1 MANNDISAVRAA
13 QVKAFFKNQNVFL
26 SIMILVLAVLVQF
39 AAPRFL
45 SISNI
50 INLFQ
55 TVSLTGIMTI
65 GMAMVIITGNID
77 LSVAYLVSFDACLTA
92 TLLRLG
98 ILNDGTALPFGLL
111 LGLACG
117 VVNGLLVAKT
127 KAEAFILTLGTMCL
141 FQGLGLVAV
150 SGNVASIGTMF
161 LWFGTAKIGRIPIQT
176 VIFVILAAI
185 VSLIMRY
192 TKFGRRV
199 YSVGGNPEAAYLAG
213 INVKRYKILVFSING
228 FLCGITAMLVL
239 SRLSAANYSM
249 TLGYEMEA
257 ITACVVG
264 GVSLSGGQG
273 NVLGCFLGVMLMGV
287 ISNSLNLL
295 MIPIFY
301 HKIIFGIVLLI
312 AVILRTR
319 RQSDGV

>member
-1 MANNDISAVRAA
+1 LPDNITTARTA
-13 QVKAFFKNQNVFL
+13 QLKAFFKNQNVFL
-26 SIMILVLAVLVQF
+26 FMMIVIIAVLVQF
-39 AAPRFL
+39 VTPRFL
-45 SISNI
+45 STSNI

-77 LSVAYLVSFDACLTA
+77 LSVAYMVSFVACLTA
-92 TLLRLG
+92 TLLKSG
-98 ILNDGTALPFGLL
+98 ILNEGTVLPFGLL
-111 LGLACG
+111 MGLVCG
-117 VVNGLLVAKT
+117 IINGLLVART
-127 KAEAFILTLGTMCL
+127 RAESFILTLGTMCL
-141 FQGLGLVAV
+141 FQGLGLVSAG
-150 SGNVASIGTMF
+150 GNVVSIGTMF
-161 LWFGTAKIGRIPIQT
+161 SWFGTIRLGRIPLQT
-176 VIFVILAAI
+176 VLFVILSII

-199 YSVGGNPEAAYLAG
+199 YAVGGNGEAAYLAG
-213 INVKRYKILVFSING
+213 INVKRYKMLVFSING
-228 FLCGITAMLVL
+228 LLCGITSMLIL

-249 TLGYEMEA
+249 TLGYEMDA

-264 GVSLSGGQG
+264 GVALTGGQG
-273 NVLGCFLGVMLMGV
+273 NILGCFLGVILTGV

-301 HKIIFGIVLLI
+301 HKIIFGIILLI

-319 RQSDGV
+319 RQADGE

>member
-1 MANNDISAVRAA
+1 LPNDITVTGAAA
-13 QVKAFFKNQNVFL
+13 QIKTFLKNQNVFL
-26 SIMILVLAVLVQF
+26 SIMILVLVVLVQF
-39 AAPRFL
+39 ATPRFL

-55 TVSLTGIMTI
+55 TVSLIGIMTI

-98 ILNDGTALPFGLL
+98 ILNDWTALPFGLL
-111 LGLACG
+111 LGFICG
-117 VVNGLLVAKT
+117 ITNGLLVAKT
-127 KAEAFILTLGTMCL
+127 KAESFILTLGTMSL
-141 FQGLGLVAV
+141 FQGFGLVAV

-161 LWFGTAKIGRIPIQT
+161 SWFGAIKIGRAPIQT
-176 VIFVILAAI
+176 VIFVVFAVIA
-185 VSLIMRY
+185 SLIMRY

-199 YSVGGNPEAAYLAG
+199 YAMGGNPEAAYLAG
-213 INVKRYKILVFSING
+213 INVKRYKVLVFSING

-239 SRLSAANYSM
+239 SRLSAANYNM

-264 GVSLSGGQG
+264 GVALTGGQG
-273 NVLGCFLGVMLMGV
+273 NVLGCFLGVMLMGI
-287 ISNSLNLL
+287 ISNSLNMLR
-295 MIPIFY
+295 IPVFY

-319 RQSDGV
+319 RQSDGD

>member
-1 MANNDISAVRAA
+1 VQTA
-13 QVKAFFKNQNVFL
+13 QIKAFFKNQNVFL

-92 TLLRLG
+92 TLLRHG

-111 LGLACG
+111 LGLICG
-117 VVNGLLVAKT
+117 IINGLLVAKT
-127 KAEAFILTLGTMCL
+127 KAESFILTLGTMCL
-141 FQGLGLVAV
+141 FQGFGLVAV

-161 LWFGTAKIGRIPIQT
+161 LWFGTMKIGMAPIQT
-176 VIFVILAAI
+176 VIFVFLAAI

-287 ISNSLNLL
+287 ISNALNLL